1 MLDLSS
7 LDQAVTQLEKGLA
20 RAEAEPG
27 DELLRDG
34 VIQRFEYTYELSH
47 KMLKR
52 YLEETEASPELL
64 DQMSFQDIIRLGA
77 ERDLIA
83 NGWDVWRN
91 YRSARGATSHTY
103 DKNKAE
109 EVYEQISGFLAEAKH
124 LLKQLKKR
132 FP

>member
-7 LDQAVTQLEKGLA
+7 LDQAVAQLAKGLG
-20 RAEAEPG
+20 RAEAEPS

-109 EVYEQISGFLAEAKH
+109 EVYEQISGFLGEAQH
-124 LLKQLKKR
+124 LLKQLKSR
-132 FP
+132 LR

>member
-124 LLKQLKKR
+124 LLEQLKKR